1 MRGRPRF
8 NVEAFERAAAHLRA
22 LGHEVASPV
31 EHSRALGWDPDKGSA
46 FGPHPPAAYLRWD
59 IEQVMAADAV
69 AVLPG
74 WESSAGAQIEVAV
87 ARFCGVPVLDA
98 ETLESLDRLPIPRS
112 VCQEADQLVTGD
124 RRADYGHPL
133 DDFSRI
139 ATMWSAILGVAVSAE
154 QVGLC
159 QIAVKLSR
167 QCHRPK
173 RDNLV
178 DICGYANCVQQ
189 VIEERARRTRRTRP

>member
-1 MRGRPRF
+1 
-8 NVEAFERAAAHLRA
+8 
-22 LGHEVASPV
+22 
-31 EHSRALGWDPDKGSA
+31 
-46 FGPHPPAAYLRWD
+46 
-59 IEQVMAADAV
+59 
-69 AVLPG
+69 
-74 WESSAGAQIEVAV
+74 V

-189 VIEERARRTRRTRP
+189 VIEERARRT